1 MSGRNGRR
9 RSHSGGFR
17 WEAPIAIRRGQR
29 RANKPD
35 NELDPSDSSAGHKV
49 SGQQAKANSDWV
61 LLWRI
66 FGVARAFRWRI
77 ALLLLVSL
85 LATPLTLLAPV
96 PLKIAVDSVL
106 GSDPLPGF
114 LAPLVPGFL
123 QSSEFR
129 LLIVAAVMQVLV
141 VLLIQVQAQGLYL
154 LQVATGERLTLGFQA
169 RLLDHAQRLSFSFH
183 DKRGTADSIYRI
195 QYDAPSIQWVAVYSL
210 IPLLTAFLTLGSMV
224 VVIFAID
231 RQLALVA
238 LAISPFLYLSARTF
252 SLRMRGQYR
261 DAKKVQSDA
270 LKVVQEVLTSFRV
283 VKAFGREE
291 DETQRF
297 VRQSALGVRAR
308 LRLAVAE
315 GAFGILV
322 NTITATGAALV
333 LFIGI
338 RSVQA
343 ETLTLGSLLL
353 VLSYLGQLYGPL
365 KSISSQLL
373 GLQNH
378 LASAQRA
385 FELVDEVPH
394 VVELPDAKQIRRAA
408 GSIAVE
414 DVSFT
419 YDGETMVLND
429 VSLVI
434 APGSRIGIAG
444 RTGAGKTTLVS
455 LLTRFY
461 DPTRGLIR
469 LDGVDLK
476 EYKLDDL
483 RRQFG
488 IVLQEPL
495 LFSTTIG
502 DNIAYARPDADFD
515 DVVAAAK
522 AAEAH
527 GFISKLP
534 DGYGTLVGE
543 RGMSL
548 SGGERQRI
556 SLARAFLKDAPIL
569 ILDEPTSSVDTE
581 TEGSIME
588 AMERLMAGRTAL
600 VVAHRAS
607 TLALCETIFEVRKA
621 RVIPRRPIPVST
633 PSGARLLTTSRLAE
647 DLTSD

>member
-419 YDGETMVLND
+419 YDGETMVLDD

-569 ILDEPTSSVDTE
+569 ILDEPTSSVDTA
-581 TEGSIME
+581 TEASIME
-588 AMERLMAGRTAL
+588 AMDRLMAGRTTL
-600 VVAHRAS
+600 MIAHRLSTLEGCDAVVQIEAGRLANTDLGWSSDAVAS
-607 TLALCETIFEVRKA
+607 T
-621 RVIPRRPIPVST
+621 S
-633 PSGARLLTTSRLAE
+633 
-647 DLTSD
+647 